1 VKLLLDQNR
10 SWRLA
15 SLLTS
20 IGCDALHVNELGLST
35 ASDDAVLAAA
45 EQSGRIL
52 ISADTD
58 FAALLA
64 LREATQPSVV
74 LFRTRLRS
82 TAQDQ
87 FNLLEDLLPM
97 FKEDLAVGSVLVI
110 SDENVRVRRLPLL
123 GD

>member
-20 IGCDALHVNELGLST
+20 IGYDALHVNELGLST

-74 LFRTRLRS
+74 LFRTRLRR

-97 FKEDLAVGSVLVI
+97 FEEDLAVGSVLVI